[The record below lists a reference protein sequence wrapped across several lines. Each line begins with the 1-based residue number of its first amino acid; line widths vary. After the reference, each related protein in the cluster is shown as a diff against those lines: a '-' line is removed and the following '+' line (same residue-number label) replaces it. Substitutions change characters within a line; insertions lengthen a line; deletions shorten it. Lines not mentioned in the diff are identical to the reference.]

1 MREPHRMQ
9 MLQGLDVQEVVHDP
23 NAYQLTNCQHSISV
37 LLCQVQPIVL
47 PVQHGLRQE
56 ELLLFT
62 TDIEEITAN
71 TLAAMLQTADQCW

>member
-1 MREPHRMQ
+1 MREPRRMR

-37 LLCQVQPIVL
+37 PLCQVQPIVL
-47 PVQHGLRQE
+47 QAQHGLRQE

-62 TDIEEITAN
+62 TDIGEITAN
-71 TLAAMLQTADQCW
+71 MLAVMLQMADQCW